1 MVIDRVV
8 IDRVVIDRVVIDRV
22 VIERVVIKRVVID
35 RVVIDRVVID
45 RVVIDRVVIDR
56 VVIERMVI
64 ERMVIERMV
73 IERMIAVSANH
84 SNYLRRAHP
93 ETGINVARPRLR
105 RLESL
110 GGHDRADAAIGRNV
124 EKLRGDDNRY
134 GGDTGTYPDD
144 TLREETLICAHFIV
158 P

>member
-1 MVIDRVV
+1 VTPAVGDAFETLAAFLSLLAPFHATPELVCASVTIRSGM
-8 IDRVVIDRVVIDRV
+8 
-22 VIERVVIKRVVID
+22 VID

-56 VVIERMVI
+56 V
-64 ERMVIERMV
+64 VIERMV